1 MKFDIAISSLPV
13 IKYNIQYYSNSTKEW
28 QQVLERL
35 SGQVITT
42 FPEFDTD
49 LTEIQEKLNDLGI
62 HSIEEL
68 SDLIDEYN
76 EMKEKLEEIESLL

>member
-13 IKYNIQYYSNSTKEW
+13 IKYNIQYYNGNNKAW

-42 FPEFDTD
+42 FPEFDID
-49 LTEIQEKLNDLGI
+49 LTEIQEKLNGLGI